1 MKVYTGSIQNCNN
14 ENSISVYKL
23 IDSCGNTTIPSQD
36 MMNSED
42 YLEIVRSF
50 VGQYYNSV
58 LRAINPSEVFIQLSE
73 GSILVSP
80 EEPEEFSCRQLI
92 AAWLELYYGL
102 EICEVTILEN
112 GKMKT
117 LPRNVY
123 YQMCKSILEEMIKE
137 DIDMNGY
144 TSIAAAYAYERA
156 KKVAQNEALND
167 MGISE
172 IVYVRMAEALEKK
185 LGSGN
190 QKK

>member
-1 MKVYTGSIQNCNN
+1 MVGKTG
-14 ENSISVYKL
+14 
-23 IDSCGNTTIPSQD
+23 
-36 MMNSED
+36 
-42 YLEIVRSF
+42 F
-50 VGQYYNSV
+50 
-58 LRAINPSEVFIQLSE
+58 AINPSEVFIQLSE

-156 KKVAQNEALND
+156 KKVERRYYSRYCSFEYFLYKLSSN
-167 MGISE
+167 
-172 IVYVRMAEALEKK
+172 VTFKLELYSRNLIQSIKE
-185 LGSGN
+185 
-190 QKK
+190 

>member
-80 EEPEEFSCRQLI
+80 EEPKEFSCRQLI

-102 EICEVTILEN
+102 EIREVTILEN

-156 KKVAQNEALND
+156 KKVAQNDALNE

-172 IVYVRMAEALEKK
+172 IVYVRIAEALEKK
-185 LGSGN
+185 LGSGR

>member
-14 ENSISVYKL
+14 EKSISVYKL

-36 MMNSED
+36 MVNSED
-42 YLEIVRSF
+42 HLEIVRSF
-50 VGQYYNSV
+50 VEQYYDSV
-58 LRAINPSEVFIQLSE
+58 LKGTNPGEVFVQLSE
-73 GSILVSP
+73 GSIIVSP
-80 EEPEEFSCRQLI
+80 EEPKELSYRHLV

-102 EICEVTILEN
+102 EIREVTILEN
-112 GKMKT
+112 GKMKI
-117 LPRNVY
+117 LPRNEHY
-123 YQMCKSILEEMIKE
+123 ETCKNMLEAMIKE

-156 KKVAQNEALND
+156 KKVSQNEALND
-167 MGISE
+167 MGIFE

-185 LGSGN
+185 LGSGR